1 MVENNTPVQR
11 AQDIDVHLVPVT
23 FFDDRFAAVKYE
35 DRLTL
40 PDLADEIRRL
50 TDTSKKKLPWLKL
63 ALFGNV
69 PSDKNC
75 LRTNA
80 NTLLITGVE
89 VDYDGG
95 ATTFDQAVER
105 LAAAGLRALI
115 YTSASYQKGV
125 KEKWRVLCPT
135 AHPRHPDD
143 RRGLVAALNGVL
155 GGGIDPASFNLSI
168 AFYYGSVKSN
178 PAHRVEVLDGDFID
192 NRGDLVAGAI
202 DKPAAVKRED
212 GPVNTGISGPHAAPG
227 YSDADLDAML
237 DKTQYRNSDGS
248 GNWWENMRDV
258 VASLVGRGASDA
270 DIMDRVREH
279 CYEDVNVLKFIAG
292 AREKWGIPDPD
303 IPAGALLGPDVLAAI
318 AADAPPVERIRGA
331 SMDDFE
337 AYLPSHHY
345 VFMPTREMWPA
356 VTIDDI
362 LPTVPLFNADGTAV
376 VNAKKKPVRI
386 KASQYLSRT
395 KPLEQMTWAPGEPDI
410 IRDRLVA
417 DGGWLDRKGSRSLN
431 LYRPPVPIAG
441 DALMAGPW
449 VDHVERL
456 YGDDALHIIKW
467 LAHRAQRP
475 AEKINHALVLGGAP
489 GIGKDSILEP
499 VKYAVGPWNVAE
511 ISPKRLT
518 DKFNGFGRSV
528 ILRISE
534 VKDLGEMSRYDFYD
548 RTKTYCAAPPDV
560 LEINEK
566 NKGEYYVFN
575 VCGVV
580 MTTNYKTDGIYLP
593 RDDRRHYVA
602 WSKVT
607 DADLPP
613 GTMQA
618 LWDWYE
624 AGGYG
629 HVVAYLKT
637 LDISDFDAKATP
649 HKTDAF
655 YDIVDAN
662 AAPESNELTNLL
674 AGMGNPDALTM
685 TQLQGAAMQDHEF
698 YRWLTDRANFK
709 RIKHRLE
716 DCGYEN
722 IRNDMAADGR
732 WEVAGRRIAVYARAM
747 LSTRDKL
754 AAATKL
760 CKAVSSGN

>member
-1 MVENNTPVQR
+1 MDPHVVEMVESAR
-11 AQDIDVHLVPVT
+11 A
-23 FFDDRFAAVKYE
+23 
-35 DRLTL
+35 
-40 PDLADEIRRL
+40 
-50 TDTSKKKLPWLKL
+50 
-63 ALFGNV
+63 
-69 PSDKNC
+69 
-75 LRTNA
+75 
-80 NTLLITGVE
+80 
-89 VDYDGG
+89 
-95 ATTFDQAVER
+95 
-105 LAAAGLRALI
+105 
-115 YTSASYQKGV
+115 
-125 KEKWRVLCPT
+125 
-135 AHPRHPDD
+135 
-143 RRGLVAALNGVL
+143 
-155 GGGIDPASFNLSI
+155 
-168 AFYYGSVKSN
+168 
-178 PAHRVEVLDGDFID
+178 
-192 NRGDLVAGAI
+192 
-202 DKPAAVKRED
+202 
-212 GPVNTGISGPHAAPG
+212 
-227 YSDADLDAML
+227 
-237 DKTQYRNSDGS
+237 
-248 GNWWENMRDV
+248 
-258 VASLVGRGASDA
+258 
-270 DIMDRVREH
+270 
-279 CYEDVNVLKFIAG
+279 
-292 AREKWGIPDPD
+292 KWGISDPD
-303 IPAGALLGPDVLAAI
+303 IPKSALLGPDVLAAI
-318 AADAPPVERIRGA
+318 AADAPAVERIRGA
-331 SMDDFE
+331 SIDDFE

-356 VTIDDI
+356 ASIDDI

-386 KASQYLSRT
+386 KASQHLSRT

-431 LYRPPVPIAG
+431 LYRPPLPIAG

-449 VDHVERL
+449 VEHVERL

-467 LAHRAQRP
+467 LAHRAQCP

-518 DKFNGFGRSV
+518 DKFNSFGRSV

-629 HVVAYLKT
+629 HVVAYLTT

-685 TQLQGAAMQDHEF
+685 TQLQAAALQDHEF

-722 IRNDMAADGR
+722 IRNDIAADGR

-760 CKAVSSGN
+760 CKVVSSGN